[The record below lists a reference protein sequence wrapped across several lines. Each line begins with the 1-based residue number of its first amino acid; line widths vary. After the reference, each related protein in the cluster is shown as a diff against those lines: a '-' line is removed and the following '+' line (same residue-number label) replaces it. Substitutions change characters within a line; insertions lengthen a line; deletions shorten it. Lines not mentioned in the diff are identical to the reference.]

1 MSAKS
6 EHWSE
11 LTVDQLS
18 FKVGKEADDAW
29 AEVRII
35 QEIKHRPAIF
45 YSEVKGYRIFDKD
58 SLTMQQ
64 AKAFHLIHSIAIPII
79 PIP

>member
-6 EHWSE
+6 EHWYE

-18 FKVGKEADDAW
+18 FKVGKEADEAW

-35 QEIKHRPAIF
+35 QEFKHRPAIF
-45 YSEVKGYRIFDKD
+45 FNEFNVYRIFG
-58 SLTMQQ
+58 
-64 AKAFHLIHSIAIPII
+64 
-79 PIP
+79 